1 MPKKK
6 VVRIGLT
13 GTMGAGKS
21 KVLNIIKEQGFAVID
36 CDMINRKLLEQ
47 GEEGYQ
53 KIIKAFQEPILCD
66 DKTINLQKLS
76 AYIFSDKEKKAKLE
90 AILHPL
96 IQNHIRIWMQQQ
108 EDVAF
113 VEVPLLFE
121 VSWQSMFDEV
131 WVVAC
136 DEEIALKRLALY
148 RHIDEQEARKRI
160 AQQMPQKE
168 KVKQADV
175 VLWNNTDELRL
186 QKQVIKEL
194 DRVCGR

>member
-1 MPKKK
+1 MC
-6 VVRIGLT
+6 IGLT

-21 KVLNIIKEQGFAVID
+21 KVLNIIKEQGYAVID
-36 CDMINRKLLEQ
+36 CDRINRKLLEK

-53 KIIKAFQEPILCD
+53 KIIETFQDPILHD
-66 DKTINLQKLS
+66 DKTIDVQKLS
-76 AYIFSDKEKKAKLE
+76 AYIFSDQVKKAKLE

-96 IQNHIRIWMQQQ
+96 IQKYIRLWMQQQ

-136 DEEIALKRLALY
+136 DEEIALKRLAMY

-160 AQQMPQKE
+160 AHQMPQKE

-175 VLWNNTDELRL
+175 VLWNNTDELQL
-186 QKQVIKEL
+186 QKQVLKEL
-194 DRVCGR
+194 ERVCGR